1 MNRDQTAALH
11 HDAELNGRMT
21 VEGEAPPAMG
31 AQLCGDYRLGPQE
44 SEHLGERIAI
54 VRRHR
59 SDDTSSKRADP

>member
-1 MNRDQTAALH
+1 
-11 HDAELNGRMT
+11 MT